1 MCTDLYGVYTKEL
14 AELIKESRVEMIGSI
29 RQEVLSGIKH
39 QDQFT
44 KLKNKLS
51 AFPDLQLT
59 QSDYELAAGLFNKL
73 RSKGIQGSNTDFLLC
88 AVSINHD
95 LTIFTDDGDFNE
107 FKQHIPV
114 SLHVSR

>member
-1 MCTDLYGVYTKEL
+1 
-14 AELIKESRVEMIGSI
+14 MIGSI
-29 RQEVLSGIKH
+29 RQVLSGIKH

-44 KLKNKLS
+44 KIKSKLS

-59 QSDYELAAGLFNKL
+59 KNDYELAAELFNKL
-73 RSKGIQGSNTDFLLC
+73 RSKGIQASNTDFLLC

-107 FKQHIPV
+107 FKKYIPV
-114 SLHVSR
+114 HLHVSR